1 MLKLRVITALILL
14 PIVLGAVFLLERT
27 AFALVAGAFFLAAG
41 WEWSALIGR
50 LTLPLRVLWVVSLA
64 ALMVLAEWAQP
75 LWLYAWMPLWWLLA
89 LVLVV
94 TFPATAA
101 AWARA
106 PVMVLMGY
114 LLLVPSWAAVVHV
127 QSAGALGLA
136 GPWALLYLL
145 VWVWAADTG
154 AYFAGRALGRHKLAP
169 KVSPGKTV
177 EGLVGGL
184 LLALAV
190 AAIVPHLF
198 PVTGTLYK
206 VLLVAGL
213 TVLASV
219 LGDLFE
225 SMVKRQ
231 RGVKDSGTMLPGH
244 GGMLDRIDSVTAA
257 LPVALAALTW
267 ADLPGG
273 L

>member
-1 MLKLRVITALILL
+1 
-14 PIVLGAVFLLERT
+14 
-27 AFALVAGAFFLAAG
+27 
-41 WEWSALIGR
+41 
-50 LTLPLRVLWVVSLA
+50 
-64 ALMVLAEWAQP
+64 
-75 LWLYAWMPLWWLLA
+75 
-89 LVLVV
+89 
-94 TFPATAA
+94 
-101 AWARA
+101 
-106 PVMVLMGY
+106 
-114 LLLVPSWAAVVHV
+114 
-127 QSAGALGLA
+127 
-136 GPWALLYLL
+136 
-145 VWVWAADTG
+145 
-154 AYFAGRALGRHKLAP
+154 
-169 KVSPGKTV
+169 
-177 EGLVGGL
+177 
-184 LLALAV
+184 
-190 AAIVPHLF
+190 
-198 PVTGTLYK
+198 

>member
-1 MLKLRVITALILL
+1 
-14 PIVLGAVFLLERT
+14 
-27 AFALVAGAFFLAAG
+27 
-41 WEWSALIGR
+41 
-50 LTLPLRVLWVVSLA
+50 
-64 ALMVLAEWAQP
+64 
-75 LWLYAWMPLWWLLA
+75 
-89 LVLVV
+89 
-94 TFPATAA
+94 
-101 AWARA
+101 
-106 PVMVLMGY
+106 MVLMGY

-127 QSAGALGLA
+127 QDSGALGLT
-136 GPWALLYLL
+136 GPWALLYIL

-198 PVTGTLYK
+198 PVTGTLHK

-231 RGVKDSGTMLPGH
+231 RGV
-244 GGMLDRIDSVTAA
+244 
-257 LPVALAALTW
+257 
-267 ADLPGG
+267 
-273 L
+273 